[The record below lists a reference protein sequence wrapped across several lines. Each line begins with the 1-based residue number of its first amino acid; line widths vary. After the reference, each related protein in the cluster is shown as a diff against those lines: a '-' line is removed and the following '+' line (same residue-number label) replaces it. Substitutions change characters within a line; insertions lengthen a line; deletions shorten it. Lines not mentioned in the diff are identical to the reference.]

1 MIRIAHRGNTE
12 GSNPNLENTPK
23 YLEQALAKGFDIE
36 VDVRLSKQ
44 EKHPDTELYYLGHNE
59 EGNPTTLSFLQQS
72 SVWCHAKDYYTFRS
86 LLDKG
91 VHCFFLED
99 DLVALTSN
107 RYLWHGPTKNSSVFD
122 NNLERT
128 ICVMPE
134 YWIGEPNL
142 ENFMGVCS
150 DDFRNI

>member
-1 MIRIAHRGNTE
+1 VIKIAHRGNTT
-12 GSNPNLENTPK
+12 GRKPDLENTPK
-23 YLEQALAKGFDIE
+23 YLEQALAKGFDVE

-44 EKHPDTELYYLGHNE
+44 GWYSDAELYYLGHKKPVC
-59 EGNPTTLSFLQQS
+59 PTTLSFLQQS

-91 VHCFFLED
+91 VNCFYLKD

-107 RYLWHGPTKNSSVFD
+107 RYLWHGPTENSSVFED
-122 NNLERT
+122 NLERT

-134 YWIGEPNL
+134 YWTGEPNL

-150 DDFRNI
+150 DDLRNI